1 MKKFLVF
8 LLIAVIVCQAVEEE
22 IDMNSW
28 LGNLWKK
35 IKNAFKKA
43 WNWLKEKGLLSKIK
57 DALVS
62 LGKQAA
68 IALCKKWFDEAVCEK
83 VIGSL

>member
-28 LGNLWKK
+28 IGDHWKK